1 MHYIVQ
7 MTTDGALINAR
18 AFFNWCEPAAIV
30 STIDMTLKML
40 FLNAHLKTGRKNIN
54 ASKF

>member
-1 MHYIVQ
+1 